1 MKILKKNQFT
11 ILILALMLITAGY
24 LNYTAKDDFTSAS
37 TTPEQ
42 QLAAIGDA
50 KLVNSGEILE
60 EEDKQSILNTL
71 NNQVDNTVVGENT
84 MGQNTLSEASA
95 ENNAITNTAMQTNS
109 KIEEGYFA
117 SSKLERDKMYSQML
131 ESYQKILESN
141 SISQEQKAIS
151 QEEINHINQTKNAI
165 MIAENLLKTKG
176 FEQVVIFVNDMSVN
190 VIMQAQTLETEQVAQ
205 IQNIVSRELK
215 VEIEH
220 IHITN
225 K

>member
-24 LNYTAKDDFTSAS
+24 LNYTAKENPISAS

-71 NNQVDNTVVGENT
+71 NNQIDNTVVGENT
-84 MGQNTLSEASA
+84 ITEVSA
-95 ENNAITNTAMQTNS
+95 ENNTITNTTIQTNS
-109 KIEEGYFA
+109 STEDGYFA

-165 MIAENLLKTKG
+165 MITENLLKTKG
-176 FEQVVIFVNDMSVN
+176 FEQVVIFVNDKSVN

-215 VEIEH
+215 VEIEN